1 MEAINLS
8 NLHEK
13 NSRFR
18 IIAGAEDRLID
29 FVYAVDSL
37 DAFDLSADEKEVS
50 GYRTKAITTEYVK
63 ALYVEFEDKT
73 ALIIAAQD
81 NDIMQNYDVFN
92 QSIAVVVNNQIR
104 DEGKNNGIRLLAECD
119 HETFCS
125 ICVAHTWAIALVN
138 SIELDDAFAIQAQNS
153 FKHLLSNHKTIVG
166 GNPFPASKYLE
177 YFSWIYYVELR
188 AIREIFEMTNK
199 VKLHDVATN
208 SAHFSLLINCLD
220 EEQLFDLQFTEIICS
235 DIHPEYGQQSIDN
248 ILSCFPEKGRRLDL
262 IKLDLTQDNKLLE
275 QADVIIAN
283 DILEHFHEEES
294 FDVLCKLWART
305 KDLLLIH
312 VPFEEIPTKAYGHLT
327 SFNKEK
333 LNQWASKLHGCE
345 NITDKYAHVASESYD
360 PCFIDN
366 FLFLKRYR

>member
-1 MEAINLS
+1 MEALS
-8 NLHEK
+8 LSTLHET
-13 NSRFR
+13 NARFR
-18 IIAGAEDRLID
+18 IIAGANDRLID

-37 DAFDLSADEKEVS
+37 DAFNLPADEKDVRE
-50 GYRTKAITTEYVK
+50 YRTKAITTEFVK
-63 ALYVEFEDKT
+63 ALYVECEDKT

-81 NDIMQNYDVFN
+81 SDIMHNYDVFN

-104 DEGKNNGIRLLAECD
+104 DEGEKNGIRLLAECD

-125 ICVAHTWAIALVN
+125 ICVAHTWAIALLN
-138 SIELDDAFAIQAQNS
+138 SIELEDAFAIQAQNS

-166 GNPFPASKYLE
+166 GKPFPASKHLE

-188 AIREIFEMTNK
+188 AIREIFEKTNE
-199 VKLHDVATN
+199 VKMHDVATN
-208 SAHFSLLINCLD
+208 SAHFPLLINCLD
-220 EEQLFDLQFTEIICS
+220 EEQLFNLQFTEIICS

-248 ILSCFPEKGRRLDL
+248 ILSCFPEKGKQLDL
-262 IKLDLTQDNKLLE
+262 VKLDLTQDNKLLE

-283 DILEHFHEEES
+283 DILEHFYEDES
-294 FDVLCKLWART
+294 FDVLCKLWERT

-312 VPFEEIPTKAYGHLT
+312 VPFEEVPTRAYGHLT

-333 LNQWASKLHGCE
+333 LNQWARKLQGCE
-345 NITDKYAHVASESYD
+345 NITEKYAYVARESYD

-366 FLFLKRYR
+366 FLFLKKSR